1 MCTRAGQ
8 RTTLGS
14 RFRGSNSG
22 RQNWR
27 QAPVPAQPPRR
38 SLKQLLIGFPSCVHF
53 RARGSPARRQRAGP
67 GTAGEGGARAARP
80 LHGPADAAGRSVIRA
95 RARGSGRPSF
105 LRARRAAWRGET
117 GLLDLCTGCA
127 GNKSRARAGGRA
139 GAALSDR

>member
-95 RARGSGRPSF
+95 RARGAPEGQVSSAPGGRRGVAKRGSWTCAQA
-105 LRARRAAWRGET
+105 ARETKAAR
-117 GLLDLCTGCA
+117 
-127 GNKSRARAGGRA
+127 GRA
-139 GAALSDR
+139 GEPAPR